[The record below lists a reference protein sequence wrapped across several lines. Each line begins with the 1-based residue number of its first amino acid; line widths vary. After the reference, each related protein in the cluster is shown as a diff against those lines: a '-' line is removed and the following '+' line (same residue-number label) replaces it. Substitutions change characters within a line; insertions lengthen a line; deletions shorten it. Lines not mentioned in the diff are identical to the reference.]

1 VGTVGVRLGEALEVP
16 SWDEV
21 HVRISSGSL
30 RSPLSQ
36 RVQRDEY
43 WRGALGDIHLSGD
56 ISRTCPAYRLDRTRM
71 RSLAVQARAREMAE
85 YTMTGLT
92 DRSPKR
98 FLHWP
103 KRHDATAQ

>member
-1 VGTVGVRLGEALEVP
+1 
-16 SWDEV
+16 
-21 HVRISSGSL
+21 
-30 RSPLSQ
+30 
-36 RVQRDEY
+36 
-43 WRGALGDIHLSGD
+43 
-56 ISRTCPAYRLDRTRM
+56 
-71 RSLAVQARAREMAE
+71 MAE